1 MKIKT
6 NLLQEMVAKAIQ
18 GASNNKLIPIT
29 SLIGIEL
36 KENIL
41 TLMTTDGSNQ
51 LKIIQNLENEIQ
63 DVNQEFYTIVN
74 AETFAKLVGKTTK
87 EFIELTNNENYLEV
101 KGNGTYKLEIPVNED
116 GEMIKFPKGEQIED
130 TNAQQI
136 SIEKLKNILTSAKVS
151 VAKTMEVPCLTGY
164 YLSDK
169 VVSTDRQMVSYTND
183 KLFDE
188 PILISSEMA
197 ELLQLLE
204 GDNVT
209 LYRQDN
215 KLKFETK
222 NIVITG
228 KQLEGIDIYPV
239 QAIENLVKLN
249 YDNSIKVNKTE
260 ILDVLDRMSL
270 FVSDYDKNG
279 VYLKFEPNGLVIRS
293 QKSNAEEA
301 IVLPETSDREVFNC
315 LIDIEMLKNQIQ
327 SLTTDIVEIY
337 YGQPTSIQI
346 KEGNTILVISLLSED
361 N

>member
-1 MKIKT
+1 
-6 NLLQEMVAKAIQ
+6 
-18 GASNNKLIPIT
+18 
-29 SLIGIEL
+29 
-36 KENIL
+36 
-41 TLMTTDGSNQ
+41 
-51 LKIIQNLENEIQ
+51 
-63 DVNQEFYTIVN
+63 
-74 AETFAKLVGKTTK
+74 
-87 EFIELTNNENYLEV
+87 
-101 KGNGTYKLEIPVNED
+101 
-116 GEMIKFPKGEQIED
+116 
-130 TNAQQI
+130 
-136 SIEKLKNILTSAKVS
+136 
-151 VAKTMEVPCLTGY
+151 MEVPCLTGY

-209 LYRQDN
+209 LYKQDN

-222 NIVITG
+222 NVVITG
-228 KQLEGIDIYPV
+228 KQLEGLDIYPV

-279 VYLKFEPNGLVIRS
+279 VYLTFAKEGLQVTS
-293 QKSNAEEA
+293 QKSNATELVE
-301 IVLPETSDREVFNC
+301 IQNTIENEFKC

-337 YGQPTSIQI
+337 YGQKTSIQI